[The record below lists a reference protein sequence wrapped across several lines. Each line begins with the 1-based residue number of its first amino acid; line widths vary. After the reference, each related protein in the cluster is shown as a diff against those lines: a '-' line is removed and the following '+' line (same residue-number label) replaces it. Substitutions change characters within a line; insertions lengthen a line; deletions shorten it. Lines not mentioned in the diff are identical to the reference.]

1 MKGIEPSMTKE
12 VRAKAR
18 SASRSRRERSAQTIG
33 ELRGRVGRLA
43 SGGDLSVLQGPKERE
58 ESEALNQCDSLM
70 KLGVEGG

>member
-1 MKGIEPSMTKE
+1 MKGMEPSMTKE

-18 SASRSRRERSAQTIG
+18 SACRSRRERSAQTRG
-33 ELRGRVGRLA
+33 ELRRRGRLA